1 MTILKILLKVFN
13 TILIII
19 YPFIIYYCVLNNLY
33 TASVSI
39 LLFILALKLIT
50 GGKRNINNNL
60 LLFLIGCSLCILF
73 ILSKNFIFLKLYPL
87 LVNILLI
94 FLKLYPILVNILL
107 LFTFG
112 STLFYGN
119 RSLIEII
126 ASLKTPKEEQ
136 DLFFKNYCRHIT
148 IVWCIFF
155 IFNGAIAAI
164 TAIWCS
170 DKIWAFYTGFVSYF
184 LIALMF
190 LAEYVYRNIV
200 KSKRSIEKK

>member
-73 ILSKNFIFLKLYPL
+73 ILSKNFIFLKLYP
-87 LVNILLI
+87 
-94 FLKLYPILVNILL
+94 ILVNILL

-155 IFNGAIAAI
+155 IFNVAIAAI

>member
-73 ILSKNFIFLKLYPL
+73 ILSKNF
-87 LVNILLI
+87 I

-200 KSKRSIEKK
+200 KSRRSIEKK

>member
-73 ILSKNFIFLKLYPL
+73 ILSKNF
-87 LVNILLI
+87 I

-200 KSKRSIEKK
+200 KSKRSSEKK

>member
-73 ILSKNFIFLKLYPL
+73 ILSKNFIFLKLYP
-87 LVNILLI
+87 
-94 FLKLYPILVNILL
+94 ILVNILL

-136 DLFFKNYCRHIT
+136 DLFFKNYCRQ
-148 IVWCIFF
+148 FKP
-155 IFNGAIAAI
+155 N
-164 TAIWCS
+164 S
-170 DKIWAFYTGFVSYF
+170 
-184 LIALMF
+184 L
-190 LAEYVYRNIV
+190 
-200 KSKRSIEKK
+200 

>member
-19 YPFIIYYCVLNNLY
+19 YPFFIYYCVLNNLY

-73 ILSKNFIFLKLYPL
+73 ILSKNFIFLKLYP
-87 LVNILLI
+87 
-94 FLKLYPILVNILL
+94 ILVNILL

-119 RSLIEII
+119 RSLIEMI
-126 ASLKTPKEEQ
+126 ASLKIPKEEQ

-148 IVWCIFF
+148 VVWCIFF

-190 LAEYVYRNIV
+190 LSEYVYRNIV

>member
-73 ILSKNFIFLKLYPL
+73 ILSKNF
-87 LVNILLI
+87 I

-184 LIALMF
+184 LTAPMF

-200 KSKRSIEKK
+200 KSRRSIEKK

>member
-13 TILIII
+13 TVLIII

-73 ILSKNFIFLKLYPL
+73 ILSKNF
-87 LVNILLI
+87 I

>member
-50 GGKRNINNNL
+50 GGKRNINNTL

-73 ILSKNFIFLKLYPL
+73 ILSKNF
-87 LVNILLI
+87 I

>member
-60 LLFLIGCSLCILF
+60 LFFLIGCSLCILF
-73 ILSKNFIFLKLYPL
+73 ILSKNF
-87 LVNILLI
+87 I

>member
-19 YPFIIYYCVLNNLY
+19 YPFFIYYCVLNNLY
-33 TASVSI
+33 TTSVSI

-73 ILSKNFIFLKLYPL
+73 ILSKNFIFLKLYP
-87 LVNILLI
+87 
-94 FLKLYPILVNILL
+94 ILVNILL

-119 RSLIEII
+119 RSLIEMI

-148 IVWCIFF
+148 VVWCIFF

>member
-73 ILSKNFIFLKLYPL
+73 ILSKNF
-87 LVNILLI
+87 I

>member
-73 ILSKNFIFLKLYPL
+73 ILSKNFIFLKLYP
-87 LVNILLI
+87 
-94 FLKLYPILVNILL
+94 ILVNILL

-155 IFNGAIAAI
+155 IFNSAIAAI

>member
-73 ILSKNFIFLKLYPL
+73 ILSKNF
-87 LVNILLI
+87 I

-200 KSKRSIEKK
+200 KSKRSIEKNDYQKL